1 MNLLMMFPEVN
12 TDELKA
18 SIKNNKISNFD
29 VLSQIMSKVSLKF
42 KTKLYDEDEDPETS
56 NNIFEVKNGK
66 YIRGQI
72 EKSVLGASSK
82 GVIHRIFNDFGNMH
96 ANSLITCRM

>member
-18 SIKNNKISNFD
+18 AIKNNKISNFD

-42 KTKLYDEDEDPETS
+42 KTKLLMKMKTQKHPI
-56 NNIFEVKNGK
+56 IF
-66 YIRGQI
+66 
-72 EKSVLGASSK
+72 SK
-82 GVIHRIFNDFGNMH
+82 
-96 ANSLITCRM
+96 